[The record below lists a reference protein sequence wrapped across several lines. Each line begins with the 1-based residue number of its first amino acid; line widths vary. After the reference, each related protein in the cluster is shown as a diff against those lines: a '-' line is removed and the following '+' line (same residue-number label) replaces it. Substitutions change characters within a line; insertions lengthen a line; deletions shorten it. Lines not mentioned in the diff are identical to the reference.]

1 MAGQVRTWPPNGTS
15 PTWPTS
21 NIERS
26 YIIIFELGHSIFY
39 SKGKNKNRGTS
50 VVKRHVPFLF
60 SVFVKAAV
68 PEPPSPRRRERSKPE
83 CRALPKEKESMEWRN
98 RNPLQKVPQPRLD
111 LTNLAVT
118 TGYHS
123 LSRLSSPDLKFF
135 CRKSFFSKNWT
146 LALRNLSRLCVKSI
160 RSLLLFEKNT
170 DIIFLRL
177 LGVCICLRLAAHS
190 YAPRKPPRSGFSKA
204 H

>member
-1 MAGQVRTWPPNGTS
+1 MHR
-15 PTWPTS
+15 
-21 NIERS
+21 
-26 YIIIFELGHSIFY
+26 
-39 SKGKNKNRGTS
+39 NRPLQTKIGAHRWS
-50 VVKRHVPFLF
+50 SCASRFLF
-60 SVFVKAAV
+60 SVFAKAAV
-68 PEPPSPRRRERSKPE
+68 PEPPLPRRRGGANQNAAPCQKKKRVWNGGIGTL
-83 CRALPKEKESMEWRN
+83 CRGVS
-98 RNPLQKVPQPRLD
+98 QPRLD
-111 LTNLAVT
+111 LTNLSVT

-123 LSRLSSPDLKFF
+123 LSCLSSPDLKFF
-135 CRKSFFSKNWT
+135 CGKSFFSKNWT

>member
-1 MAGQVRTWPPNGTS
+1 M
-15 PTWPTS
+15 
-21 NIERS
+21 
-26 YIIIFELGHSIFY
+26 
-39 SKGKNKNRGTS
+39 
-50 VVKRHVPFLF
+50 VKLCVPFLF
-60 SVFVKAAV
+60 SVFAKAAV
-68 PEPPSPRRRERSKPE
+68 PEPPLPRRRGGANQNAAPCQKKKRV
-83 CRALPKEKESMEWRN
+83 WNGGN
-98 RNPLQKVPQPRLD
+98 RNPLPRVSQPWLD

-123 LSRLSSPDLKFF
+123 LSCLSSPDVKFF
-135 CRKSFFSKNWT
+135 AEKVFFSKNWT
-146 LALRNLSRLCVKSI
+146 LVLRNLSRLCVKSI

-190 YAPRKPPRSGFSKA
+190 HAPRRPPRSGFSKA

>member
-1 MAGQVRTWPPNGTS
+1 MQL
-15 PTWPTS
+15 
-21 NIERS
+21 IEI
-26 YIIIFELGHSIFY
+26 YHT
-39 SKGKNKNRGTS
+39 NKNRGTQ
-50 VVKRHVPFLF
+50 VVKLCVPFF
-60 SVFVKAAV
+60 VFCFRKGRCTRAAFAAQ
-68 PEPPSPRRRERSKPE
+68 EGRSKPE
-83 CRALPKEKESMEWRN
+83 CRTLPKEKESMEWRN
-98 RNPLQKVPQPRLD
+98 RNPLQRVSQPRLD

-123 LSRLSSPDLKFF
+123 LSCLSSPDLKFF
-135 CRKSFFSKNWT
+135 CEKSFFSKNWT
-146 LALRNLSRLCVKSI
+146 LVLRNLSRLCVKSI

-190 YAPRKPPRSGFSKA
+190 YAPRRPPRSGFSKA